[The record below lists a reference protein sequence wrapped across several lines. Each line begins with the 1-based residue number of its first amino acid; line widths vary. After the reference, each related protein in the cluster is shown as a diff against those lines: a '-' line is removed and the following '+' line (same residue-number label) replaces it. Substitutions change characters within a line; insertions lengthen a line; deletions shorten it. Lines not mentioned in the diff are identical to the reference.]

1 MFDSFGAGGQCRN
14 CVGDEILNSSPKS
27 RGAKDALEERTG
39 KQNHLKE
46 RNSCNKHSILKMQKI
61 VLKTQQV
68 SSKQIF
74 SYCTI
79 SAILLRVPALLHRHP
94 LILLT
99 TQDFGGF
106 LHLSVLNGMGNKSPI
121 YSFIIYCFPSCIA
134 YNICIQSCKH
144 CVCGEWG
151 IEKAVSAS
159 LLLQATPRIK
169 TSMAVHHF
177 SLSSSCFRGHRICL
191 SCRKQILYTALFSV
205 LALAKTEHKQ
215 LLVSWNNFGKSS
227 IAKERGNFLFLLQK
241 KAKLM

>member
-1 MFDSFGAGGQCRN
+1 
-14 CVGDEILNSSPKS
+14 
-27 RGAKDALEERTG
+27 
-39 KQNHLKE
+39 
-46 RNSCNKHSILKMQKI
+46 MQKI
-61 VLKTQQV
+61 VLKAQQV